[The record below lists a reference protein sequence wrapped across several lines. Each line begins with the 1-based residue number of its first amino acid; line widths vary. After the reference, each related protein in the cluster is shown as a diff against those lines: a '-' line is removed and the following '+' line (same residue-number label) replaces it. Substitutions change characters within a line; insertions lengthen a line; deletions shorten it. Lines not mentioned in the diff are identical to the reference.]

1 MWEYLWN
8 VRDAGSFALLS
19 RATSVSG
26 RTQPT
31 EYDPLNSGYMIHFS
45 RPITVRIES
54 RPAKDAAAR
63 DADVLTYDM
72 NAFAEA
78 NARRPLDVDLEYSL
92 GAGI

>member
-8 VRDAGSFALLS
+8 VRQPGAYELLS

-26 RTQPT
+26 RKQPT
-31 EYDPLNSGYMIHFS
+31 DYDSNYCGYMIHFS
-45 RPITVRIES
+45 RPISVRVES
-54 RPAKDAAAR
+54 RPAMDAAAGDIDSLR
-63 DADVLTYDM
+63 YDM